1 MESAESTESFA
12 ISSKVKEFLTRK
24 LTESQIKIGKLK
36 RKRTIYKTLFIA
48 SACGSIV
55 ISGVLV
61 SISSLT
67 LPAIVIPILSIT
79 SGVLTAI
86 SAKFSFQDKNE
97 QISREIKKLN
107 KIQNTLDYVISC
119 NGDITREK
127 FQEIISEFDSAI

>member
-1 MESAESTESFA
+1 MDSVDGIPLTN
-12 ISSKVKEFLTRK
+12 KVKDFLTKK
-24 LTESQIKIGKLK
+24 LNSSELKIKKLK
-36 RKRTIYKTLFIA
+36 KKRTIYKTLFIKT
-48 SACGSIV
+48 V
-55 ISGVLV
+55 
-61 SISSLT
+61 
-67 LPAIVIPILSIT
+67 T